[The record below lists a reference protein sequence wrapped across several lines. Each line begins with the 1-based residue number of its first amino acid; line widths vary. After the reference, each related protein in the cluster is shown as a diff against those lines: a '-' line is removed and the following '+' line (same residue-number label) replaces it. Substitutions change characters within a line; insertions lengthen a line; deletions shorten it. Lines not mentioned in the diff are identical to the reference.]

1 MDKVLEA
8 LSRSE
13 LVLTPTKRLARELA
27 ASYNREQIRSGVRAW
42 DTPRLLP
49 WQAWLVQLEEQ
60 ARWSDSSD
68 HGLVLNTE
76 QARLVW
82 EKVLHESGLLAAH
95 VPASSMVGEV
105 MRAYRTA
112 AEYRITIPA
121 PEAASND
128 NIAAFSAWVRQYDA
142 RLREKGWIDPA
153 RIPDLIGK
161 SARSGLLAPE
171 TLSLIQ
177 GDELCTL
184 HKDLLTSLADAG
196 WTINILSLDETAGD
210 AVKVL
215 AENPDDEIELAARWA
230 RQRLQSSPN
239 KRLAVIV
246 SDLAERRDSVAR
258 TFTEVLAPELMLPG
272 ISSSALPFHLSIG
285 KPLAE
290 HAMVSQALALLEWVS
305 GETGLP
311 TVSRVLRAQ
320 YLAPEPEAVW
330 QRADLEARLRS
341 KGWRNVELASA
352 VAYNRE
358 SKNPDPGMEGSLG
371 LLAELPEADIGRA
384 LPSVWAERFNR
395 WLAQAAWPGY
405 RPLDSM
411 EYQVFEAWKSLL
423 GDFSRLDQVT
433 ETLESTVA
441 LGRLKKLARDKVFQA
456 EAGELPVQIMDP
468 REAQGLHFDGAWM
481 TGWTDEAWPQPS
493 QPSPFLPI
501 AAQVAAAVPGAG
513 PDQQYLAARTT
524 FGRLEAVAPECVF
537 SWAGSQDERP
547 MRPSALISDLE
558 TVVPE
563 LADHE
568 YYRQVLQ
575 RSGESED
582 RPVAGLPEIP
592 AGSKVSGG
600 IQVIERQSVCP
611 FRAYAQHRLKA
622 EPLESPG
629 PGIDARERGTRVH
642 RAMDA
647 IWKRLKSHQGLC
659 VLEPDALGALVEEE
673 VEKAFDGA
681 SVNTPGQGRGR
692 LIEME
697 RKRVS
702 NLVAALMNIERDRP
716 PFTVEE
722 REQGT
727 EQALGGLVLS
737 IRPDRVDV
745 LPDGRQMI
753 LDYKTG
759 KANPGDWFKERPQSV
774 QMPVYLVARE
784 SRGQGAMFVTL
795 SAGNVMFAGALA
807 DEDMMQGDTK
817 QCKQLNWTK
826 ASGLERW
833 EDLLIAWRERFI
845 RLAEQFRRGEI
856 QVDPADN
863 GKVCQYC
870 HLQTLCRV
878 TERGRAAS
886 DEE

>member
-1 MDKVLEA
+1 
-8 LSRSE
+8 
-13 LVLTPTKRLARELA
+13 
-27 ASYNREQIRSGVRAW
+27 
-42 DTPRLLP
+42 
-49 WQAWLVQLEEQ
+49 
-60 ARWSDSSD
+60 
-68 HGLVLNTE
+68 
-76 QARLVW
+76 
-82 EKVLHESGLLAAH
+82 
-95 VPASSMVGEV
+95 
-105 MRAYRTA
+105 
-112 AEYRITIPA
+112 
-121 PEAASND
+121 
-128 NIAAFSAWVRQYDA
+128 
-142 RLREKGWIDPA
+142 
-153 RIPDLIGK
+153 
-161 SARSGLLAPE
+161 
-171 TLSLIQ
+171 
-177 GDELCTL
+177 
-184 HKDLLTSLADAG
+184 
-196 WTINILSLDETAGD
+196 
-210 AVKVL
+210 
-215 AENPDDEIELAARWA
+215 
-230 RQRLQSSPN
+230 
-239 KRLAVIV
+239 
-246 SDLAERRDSVAR
+246 
-258 TFTEVLAPELMLPG
+258 
-272 ISSSALPFHLSIG
+272 
-285 KPLAE
+285 
-290 HAMVSQALALLEWVS
+290 
-305 GETGLP
+305 
-311 TVSRVLRAQ
+311 
-320 YLAPEPEAVW
+320 
-330 QRADLEARLRS
+330 
-341 KGWRNVELASA
+341 
-352 VAYNRE
+352 
-358 SKNPDPGMEGSLG
+358 
-371 LLAELPEADIGRA
+371 
-384 LPSVWAERFNR
+384 
-395 WLAQAAWPGY
+395 
-405 RPLDSM
+405 
-411 EYQVFEAWKSLL
+411 
-423 GDFSRLDQVT
+423 
-433 ETLESTVA
+433 
-441 LGRLKKLARDKVFQA
+441 
-456 EAGELPVQIMDP
+456 
-468 REAQGLHFDGAWM
+468 
-481 TGWTDEAWPQPS
+481 
-493 QPSPFLPI
+493 
-501 AAQVAAAVPGAG
+501 
-513 PDQQYLAARTT
+513 
-524 FGRLEAVAPECVF
+524 
-537 SWAGSQDERP
+537 

-582 RPVAGLPEIP
+582 RPAAGLPEIP

-727 EQALGGLVLS
+727 EQELGGLVLS

-878 TERGRAAS
+878 TERGRAAL